1 MISFFRRIFNSK
13 VGVAIVLAIVGII
26 GLSFALA
33 DVSGSSTFGGV
44 AGGDRVASV
53 GKERIGTAELSREV
67 TRTVE
72 SLRERNPEIT
82 VKGLLA
88 EGGLDQ
94 VLTELIQKLTIQVWA
109 LDNHFAPSE
118 RLVDSEIDKNPA
130 FKGADGKFSPDIF
143 RATVGQ
149 RGLTETQARAEFARR
164 ISAQLLLTP
173 AEMAAAMPRDAV
185 LRYASVLTE
194 RRSGAIGLL
203 PSAAFAPS
211 ALPGDKEVADWYTAH
226 RRDYMRPER
235 RVIRYASYTEAAI
248 GTIPAPTDA
257 EIQARYTANA
267 AEYAASEKRRVT
279 QLVLPTEAA
288 AKAIMAEIAGGKSL
302 EAAATSKGLAAASL
316 GLLSQEQLSGQSAP
330 AVATA
335 TFAAKSGAVA
345 GPVKSGLGWHL
356 MRVDAVEGKPARS
369 LADVRGEIVKAL
381 TEEKRRTALTDFS
394 AEIEDEFDNGSAL
407 GDVAKKLGLTL
418 SVTEPLLPN
427 GAVYEKDGASAPG
440 EIAPIM
446 ATAFSMEG
454 EGQPQ
459 VAEVV
464 PGKTFMVFDVAKL
477 TEAAPAPLAE
487 VRAQVVQDIQ
497 LSKGA
502 VAAKAAAKKIEALLK
517 KGTEMAAAM
526 ATLGATLPPVDDV
539 DMTREELAKRF
550 NGKPPLPL
558 RVLFSMAK
566 GSIKLIGAPRNRG
579 WYILDLNAVTPGQI
593 EPTDP
598 RLAGLVKDMSEST
611 GREYTDQLIGAMAE
625 EVGVERNDAGIRAVR
640 TSLIGAN

>member
-1 MISFFRRIFNSK
+1 MLTFFRRIFNSK
-13 VGVAIVLAIVGII
+13 VGVAIVLGIVGII

-44 AGGDRVASV
+44 AGGDRVASI
-53 GKERIGTAELSREV
+53 GNRRIGTGDLSRRI
-67 TRTVE
+67 TSTVE
-72 SLRERNPEIT
+72 SMRERSPELT
-82 VKGLLA
+82 VKKFLA
-88 EGGLDQ
+88 DGGLEG
-94 VLTELIQKLTIQVWA
+94 VLTDLINRVALRVWGEK
-109 LDNHFAPSE
+109 NHFAPSD

-130 FKGADGKFSPDIF
+130 FKGADGKFNPEIF
-143 RATVGQ
+143 RAMVGQ
-149 RGLTETQARAEFARR
+149 RGLTEMQAREELAQG
-164 ISAQLLLTP
+164 ISAQLLLTS
-173 AEMAAAMPRDAV
+173 ADMAAAMPRDAV

-194 RRSGAIGLL
+194 RRTGAIGLL
-203 PSAAFAPS
+203 PSAAFAP
-211 ALPGDKEVADWYTAH
+211 AVLPNEQDVTDWYASH
-226 RRDYMRPER
+226 RSDYMRPER
-235 RVIRYASYTEAAI
+235 RTIRYASYTEAAI
-248 GTIPAPTDA
+248 GAIPAPTDA
-257 EIQARYTANA
+257 EIQARYTADS
-267 AEYAASEKRRVT
+267 AEYAASEKRRIT

-288 AKAIMAEIAGGKSL
+288 AKAVMAEIAGGKSL
-302 EAAATSKGLAAASL
+302 EASASGKGLAAASL
-316 GLLSQEQLSGQSAP
+316 GLLGQEQLSGQSSP

-369 LADVRGEIVKAL
+369 LADVRGEIVKVL
-381 TEEKRRTALTDFS
+381 TEDKRRRALTDFS

-418 SVTEPLLPN
+418 SVTEPLLAN
-427 GAVYEKDGASAPG
+427 GNVFGKDGASAPG
-440 EIAPIM
+440 ELAPIM

-459 VAEVV
+459 VAEVD
-464 PGKTFMVFDVAKL
+464 PGKTFMVFDVGAL

-517 KGTEMAAAM
+517 QGTEMAAAM
-526 ATLGATLPPVDDV
+526 ATLGATLPPVDRV

-579 WYILDLNAVTPGQI
+579 WYLLGLDAVTPGQI
-593 EPTDP
+593 NPADP
-598 RLAGLVKDMSEST
+598 RLGDLVKELSTAT
-611 GREYTDQLIGAMAE
+611 GREYTDQLIAAMEAE
-625 EVGVERNDAGIRAVR
+625 IGVERNDAGIRAVR
-640 TSLIGAN
+640 TGLLGSN